1 MSRLGRISR
10 MLIQL
15 AAISA
20 LAAGCTAVDEPGS
33 RGPDRSSTTTTLP
46 AEASAPISLSCGTG
60 GAGGEV
66 DTALSA
72 PHQAAID
79 DALRAPEFHGLDI
92 SVSIW
97 IDGHGEVAAVNP
109 DTRLL
114 PASNQKLFTAIGALA
129 TLPGDH
135 RFVTEVRHDDGVL
148 TLVAGGDPTLRLSGA
163 HSLAALARQV
173 AERGITGAEVVAV
186 DASHFEF
193 NRMAVGWQ
201 DWHIPDYVGPL
212 SAFTVNDNRHRTDD
226 DYLFSPAIGNLE
238 AFASALRSV
247 GVDIGGARI
256 EPATE
261 ARGEVVATLRSAPVS
276 TLVAD
281 MLTRSDN
288 ETAEALLREVGDGST
303 ATGITTVDSVLD
315 PYCQG
320 RSGASGDGS
329 GLSRANLRSAREW
342 RSLLQ
347 AVAAAPWGNELRAG
361 LPVAGR
367 TGTLAGRLGGQTTR
381 GNVTAKTGSI
391 IGGQA
396 LSGYATTAEGREMI
410 FSIIVNGDAVSARA
424 ARPAI
429 DALVT
434 AAVGET

>member
-10 MLIQL
+10 MLIEL

-97 IDGHGEVAAVNP
+97 IDGHGEV
-109 DTRLL
+109 
-114 PASNQKLFTAIGALA
+114 
-129 TLPGDH
+129 
-135 RFVTEVRHDDGVL
+135 
-148 TLVAGGDPTLRLSGA
+148 
-163 HSLAALARQV
+163 
-173 AERGITGAEVVAV
+173 
-186 DASHFEF
+186 
-193 NRMAVGWQ
+193 
-201 DWHIPDYVGPL
+201 
-212 SAFTVNDNRHRTDD
+212 
-226 DYLFSPAIGNLE
+226 
-238 AFASALRSV
+238 
-247 GVDIGGARI
+247 
-256 EPATE
+256 
-261 ARGEVVATLRSAPVS
+261 VATLRSAPVS
-276 TLVAD
+276 ALVAD

-288 ETAEALLREVGDGST
+288 ETDEALLREAGDGST
-303 ATGITTVDSVLD
+303 ATGITAVDSV
-315 PYCQG
+315 
-320 RSGASGDGS
+320 
-329 GLSRANLRSAREW
+329 
-342 RSLLQ
+342 LQ

-396 LSGYATTAEGREMI
+396 LSGYATTAEGREMV